1 MISLSSITHSLS
13 GFFLGLGVGVS
24 KSHVEFLA
32 SLDDSK
38 SLGNANSLGD
48 LSTVDFVVHEE
59 ELSVLLA
66 RDEELLEAGSKL
78 MSGDLILLVTNCWHS
93 LSSSI
98 SSSGE
103 AIDTS
108 HLSVGVGL
116 FKNFTTRFG
125 HLR

>member
-1 MISLSSITHSLS
+1 MGQFS
-13 GFFLGLGVGVS
+13 GV
-24 KSHVEFLA
+24 
-32 SLDDSK
+32 DS
-38 SLGNANSLGD
+38 
-48 LSTVDFVVHEE
+48 VVHEE
-59 ELSVLLA
+59 ELGVLLA
-66 RDEELLEAGSKL
+66 RDEHFLEAGSKL
-78 MSGDLILLVTNCWHS
+78 MSSGLILLVTNGWHS

-116 FKNFTTRFG
+116 FKNFTTGIG